1 MVYIHKKNS
10 GNYMKKFLYFTVF
23 VSGMTTLAVEISA
36 SRLIGSVFGTS
47 NLVWASII
55 GLILIYLTFGYY
67 LGGKVADK
75 SPNFKTLYKILAW
88 GSFFIGVVPYIAKP
102 LLRFAADAFDGLQI
116 GILAGSF
123 ITVLVLFSIR
133 VTLLGMISP
142 FAIRMSIDDPKN
154 AGNVSGKI
162 YAVSTLGSFLGTFLP
177 VLFFIP
183 LIGTTN
189 TFLVFSL
196 FLLFI
201 SIVGLIRSIG
211 IKSTLPYFSLIL
223 IILFLSAFIGSSSIK
238 NSSGQ
243 IFEKESAYNYIQ
255 VLEKDGYYL
264 LRLNEGQGVHSIY
277 KAGEYD
283 FGGPWQQ
290 FLVAPFFYEDV
301 VPNNIKH
308 MAIIGLAAGTTARQG
323 IKVFPNV
330 IIDGYEIDPS
340 IVSVGKEFFGLNM
353 TNLVIHI
360 EDGRTGIRRS
370 KIQYELI
377 AVDAYRPPY
386 IPWHMTTIEF
396 FQIIYDH
403 LTENGAL
410 AINVGR
416 APNDR
421 RLIDGL
427 FSTISTIFPSVYVMD
442 IPGTF
447 NSMIYATRNKTIQE
461 NLNSNMVF
469 FSTSNEIDPLLT
481 TSMFKAWSNLQS
493 DPINVQIY
501 TDDNAPIEW
510 ITNNMVLKYVFL
522 NDQGIIQ

>member
-123 ITVLVLFSIR
+123 ITVLVLFSIP

-162 YAVSTLGSFLGTFLP
+162 YAVSTLGSFL
-177 VLFFIP
+177 
-183 LIGTTN
+183 
-189 TFLVFSL
+189 
-196 FLLFI
+196 
-201 SIVGLIRSIG
+201 
-211 IKSTLPYFSLIL
+211 
-223 IILFLSAFIGSSSIK
+223 GSSSIK

-283 FGGPWQQ
+283 F
-290 FLVAPFFYEDV
+290 
-301 VPNNIKH
+301 
-308 MAIIGLAAGTTARQG
+308 
-323 IKVFPNV
+323 
-330 IIDGYEIDPS
+330 
-340 IVSVGKEFFGLNM
+340 
-353 TNLVIHI
+353 
-360 EDGRTGIRRS
+360 
-370 KIQYELI
+370 
-377 AVDAYRPPY
+377 
-386 IPWHMTTIEF
+386 
-396 FQIIYDH
+396 
-403 LTENGAL
+403 
-410 AINVGR
+410 
-416 APNDR
+416 
-421 RLIDGL
+421 
-427 FSTISTIFPSVYVMD
+427 
-442 IPGTF
+442 
-447 NSMIYATRNKTIQE
+447 
-461 NLNSNMVF
+461 
-469 FSTSNEIDPLLT
+469 
-481 TSMFKAWSNLQS
+481 
-493 DPINVQIY
+493 
-501 TDDNAPIEW
+501 
-510 ITNNMVLKYVFL
+510 
-522 NDQGIIQ
+522 